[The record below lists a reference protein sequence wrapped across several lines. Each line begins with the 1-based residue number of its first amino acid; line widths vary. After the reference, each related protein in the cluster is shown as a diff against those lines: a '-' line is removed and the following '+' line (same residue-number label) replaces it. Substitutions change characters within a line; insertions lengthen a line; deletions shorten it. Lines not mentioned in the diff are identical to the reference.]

1 MSERYSKLFAL
12 PQNLYSECAPVLI
25 AAGALL
31 KDNETGKV
39 LAQLKIQNIQN
50 NTIKAATVKIVPL
63 DTVGKPLGNEVE
75 HQYLDLNATRDMDFG
90 QKSPILLPDPATRAF
105 SVSIAEV
112 IFTDNS
118 IWTATETWEETLATP
133 VPLTQALGDSELVT
147 QYNIEYGA
155 DCKSLY
161 KEEKDLWW
169 CACGALNHQDEPLCH
184 RCQKKAADLAAL
196 DLERLKTERDA
207 RLKAEQK
214 KAAEEKAAA
223 TVRTK
228 KATKIAMIA
237 APIIVV
243 AIAAGM
249 LISDNIQKNSAYG
262 DAMELM
268 DAGNYEEAITA
279 FESLGNYKDSE
290 EQCEIATA
298 KRYPAKAL
306 CDFIREKGTHE
317 EQISL
322 PNDTDF
328 AGYAFDVFSG
338 LDREEQGDTAF
349 LYAEEDNSDTVWYQC
364 TMPMSYDNGASGK
377 LIFSVCTS
385 CVNGETKLDY
395 FCTITDNVTLPDDT
409 TANTRFSGS
418 VDAASYTSN
427 TTIQIATM
435 SVESWTAA
443 SLSQPTRYPVDPTMK
458 QAYQETANSLMKMF
472 MNHFSNAVQK
482 NTDTTMVDLGFSKEL
497 EESLTNK

>member
-50 NTIKAATVKIVPL
+50 NTTKAATVKIVPL

-118 IWTATETWEETLATP
+118 IWTATETREEALATP
-133 VPLTQALGDSELVT
+133 APLKQAFGDRELAR
-147 QYNIEYGA
+147 QYKIEYGA
-155 DCKSLY
+155 NCKYLY
-161 KEEKDLWW
+161 KKEKDLWW

-184 RCQKKAADLAAL
+184 SCQKKAAHLAAL

-214 KAAEEKAAA
+214 KAAAK
-223 TVRTK
+223 VRTK

-322 PNDTDF
+322 PIDNRFILRYNKHTIDCK
-328 AGYAFDVFSG
+328 GDVFMATTNMNIRTDTEVKAAAEHLFNELG
-338 LDREEQGDTAF
+338 L
-349 LYAEEDNSDTVWYQC
+349 N
-364 TMPMSYDNGASGK
+364 M
-377 LIFSVCTS
+377 
-385 CVNGETKLDY
+385 
-395 FCTITDNVTLPDDT
+395 T
-409 TANTRFSGS
+409 TAVNMFLRQAIRTGGIPFEVKVNTPNEITA
-418 VDAASYTSN
+418 AASAEGKRMM
-427 TTIQIATM
+427 QDQ
-435 SVESWTAA
+435 TAKGYHSMDA
-443 SLSQPTRYPVDPTMK
+443 L
-458 QAYQETANSLMKMF
+458 
-472 MNHFSNAVQK
+472 
-482 NTDTTMVDLGFSKEL
+482 KEAL
-497 EESLTNK
+497 DA

>member
-50 NTIKAATVKIVPL
+50 NTTKAATVKIVPL

-118 IWTATETWEETLATP
+118 IWTATETREEALATP
-133 VPLTQALGDSELVT
+133 APLKQAFGDRELAR
-147 QYNIEYGA
+147 QYKIEYGA
-155 DCKSLY
+155 NCKYLY
-161 KEEKDLWW
+161 KKEKDLWW

-184 RCQKKAADLAAL
+184 SCQKKAAHLAAL

-214 KAAEEKAAA
+214 KAAAK
-223 TVRTK
+223 VRTK

-249 LISDNIQKNSAYG
+249 LISDNIQKILPM
-262 DAMELM
+262 AMQW
-268 DAGNYEEAITA
+268 N
-279 FESLGNYKDSE
+279 
-290 EQCEIATA
+290 
-298 KRYPAKAL
+298 
-306 CDFIREKGTHE
+306 
-317 EQISL
+317 
-322 PNDTDF
+322 
-328 AGYAFDVFSG
+328 
-338 LDREEQGDTAF
+338 
-349 LYAEEDNSDTVWYQC
+349 
-364 TMPMSYDNGASGK
+364 
-377 LIFSVCTS
+377 
-385 CVNGETKLDY
+385 
-395 FCTITDNVTLPDDT
+395 
-409 TANTRFSGS
+409 
-418 VDAASYTSN
+418 
-427 TTIQIATM
+427 
-435 SVESWTAA
+435 
-443 SLSQPTRYPVDPTMK
+443 
-458 QAYQETANSLMKMF
+458 
-472 MNHFSNAVQK
+472 
-482 NTDTTMVDLGFSKEL
+482 
-497 EESLTNK
+497 

>member
-1 MSERYSKLFAL
+1 M
-12 PQNLYSECAPVLI
+12 
-25 AAGALL
+25 L

-184 RCQKKAADLAAL
+184 SC
-196 DLERLKTERDA
+196 
-207 RLKAEQK
+207 QK

-223 TVRTK
+223 KVRTK

-268 DAGNYEEAITA
+268 DAGNYKEAITA

-317 EQISL
+317 EHISL
-322 PNDTDF
+322 PIDNRFILRYNRHTIDCK
-328 AGYAFDVFSG
+328 GDVFMATTNMNIRTDTEVKAAAEHLFNELG
-338 LDREEQGDTAF
+338 L
-349 LYAEEDNSDTVWYQC
+349 N
-364 TMPMSYDNGASGK
+364 M
-377 LIFSVCTS
+377 
-385 CVNGETKLDY
+385 
-395 FCTITDNVTLPDDT
+395 T
-409 TANTRFSGS
+409 TAVNMFLRQAIRTGGIPFEVKVNTP
-418 VDAASYTSN
+418 N
-427 TTIQIATM
+427 EI
-435 SVESWTAA
+435 TAA
-443 SLSQPTRYPVDPTMK
+443 AIAEGKRMMQD
-458 QAYQETANSLMKMF
+458 QTAKGYHSMDAL
-472 MNHFSNAVQK
+472 
-482 NTDTTMVDLGFSKEL
+482 KEAL
-497 EESLTNK
+497 DA